1 MSDPYEINDIRGES
15 DFRGITFSS
24 YKKTDVRKE
33 LMNSLSSSKIE
44 PVCYWSA
51 ELVCSGHYL
60 ELWDI
65 IITFVSKYIHLAN
78 PKLPLYIE
86 MRYESFRSII
96 SNGYSG
102 NELRLRNH
110 PKMRSLFA
118 EIVCVLANSKRQ
130 HKYESVKIKKKEEYD
145 IATMSQ
151 RLKAPRVDY
160 AQEFFRE
167 RDPKEIFIAM
177 NEFAY
182 HISRDSKNTLLACYW
197 VEWIVEFE
205 TICKAKKETC
215 RCERRSHIPVDDK
228 LQFDPI
234 WMIWDMIIAR
244 SNQTD
249 EYSPLTQKIVNS
261 LLRLYCIRFTP
272 GVRKKRRYL
281 IYFAISLLTSEYDSK
296 IEMIN
301 DRLIIETAVENINS
315 VYKQIKQHEISPDT
329 DYLFSSAGYKGDK
342 NGDLERTIKRLEAL
356 NAMNTIV
363 RTPENNDA
371 PPSAPP
377 SASASTNPPQPPP
390 PPPPPRKYNPY
401 E

>member
-1 MSDPYEINDIRGES
+1 MSDPNEINDIRGES

-44 PVCYWSA
+44 PACYWGA
-51 ELVCSGHYL
+51 DLVCSGHYL

-65 IITFVSKYIHLAN
+65 IITFISKYIHLAN

-86 MRYESFRSII
+86 MRYESFKSII
-96 SNGYSG
+96 SNGYVG

-118 EIVCVLANSKRQ
+118 EIVCVLSNSKRQ

-160 AQEFFRE
+160 AQDFFRE

-228 LQFDPI
+228 LQFDPV

-244 SNQTD
+244 SNDTEQH
-249 EYSPLTQKIVNS
+249 SPLTQKIVSS

-272 GVRKKRRYL
+272 GVRKKRRY
-281 IYFAISLLTSEYDSK
+281 IVYFAISLLTTEYDSK
-296 IEMIN
+296 IEMIH
-301 DRLIIETAVENINS
+301 DRLVIETAVANINS

-329 DYLFSSAGYKGDK
+329 DYLFSSAGYSGDK

-356 NAMNTIV
+356 NSMNTIV
-363 RTPENNDA
+363 RKKDDDE
-371 PPSAPP
+371 
-377 SASASTNPPQPPP
+377 STVQSQPQTLAPPP
-390 PPPPPRKYNPY
+390 PSSHKKYSPY

>member
-1 MSDPYEINDIRGES
+1 MADPYEINDIRSDS

-33 LMNSLSSSKIE
+33 LLNNLSSSKIE

-65 IITFVSKYIHLAN
+65 IITFASKYIHLAN

-86 MRYESFRSII
+86 MRYESFKSII
-96 SNGYSG
+96 SNGYAG

-110 PKMRSLFA
+110 QKMRTLFA
-118 EIVCVLANSKRQ
+118 EIVCVLSNSKRQ

-151 RLKAPRVDY
+151 RLKATRVDY

-215 RCERRSHIPVDDK
+215 RCERRSHIQVDDK

-244 SNQTD
+244 SND
-249 EYSPLTQKIVNS
+249 AEEHSPLTQKIVNS

-281 IYFAISLLTSEYDSK
+281 IYFAISLLTTEYDSK
-296 IEMIN
+296 IEMVN
-301 DRLIIETAVENINS
+301 DRLMIETAVGNINAI
-315 VYKQIKQHEISPDT
+315 YKQIKQHEISPDT

-342 NGDLERTIKRLEAL
+342 NGDLNRTIKRLEAL

-363 RTPENNDA
+363 RKNDDGSNGDGTDDTGATPM
-371 PPSAPP
+371 
-377 SASASTNPPQPPP
+377 QPTPTP
-390 PPPPPRKYNPY
+390 TRKYNPY

>member
-1 MSDPYEINDIRGES
+1 MSDPNEINDIRSEG

-33 LMNSLSSSKIE
+33 LINSLSSSKIE
-44 PVCYWSA
+44 PACYWSA
-51 ELVCSGHYL
+51 ELVCSAHYL

-65 IITFVSKYIHLAN
+65 IITFASKYIHLAN

-86 MRYESFRSII
+86 MRYESFKSII
-96 SNGYSG
+96 SNGYVG

-118 EIVCVLANSKRQ
+118 EIVCVLCNSKRQ

-244 SNQTD
+244 SNQDD

-261 LLRLYCIRFTP
+261 LLRIYCVRFTP

-281 IYFAISLLTSEYDSK
+281 IYFAISLITTEYDSR

-301 DRLIIETAVENINS
+301 DRLVIETAVDNINAI
-315 VYKQIKQHEISPDT
+315 YKQIKQHEISPDT
-329 DYLFSSAGYKGDK
+329 DYLFSASGYKGDK

-363 RTPENNDA
+363 RKTEDGNGSGTAGGEHNLSQ
-371 PPSAPP
+371 PPS
-377 SASASTNPPQPPP
+377 QPPTQP
-390 PPPPPRKYNPY
+390 PTRKYNPY

>member
-1 MSDPYEINDIRGES
+1 MSDPNEINDIRSES

-33 LMNSLSSSKIE
+33 LLNSLTSSKIE
-44 PVCYWSA
+44 PACYWSA

-65 IITFVSKYIHLAN
+65 IITFASKYIHLAN

-86 MRYESFRSII
+86 MRYESFKSII

-110 PKMRSLFA
+110 SKMRSLFA
-118 EIVCVLANSKRQ
+118 EIICVLCNSKRQ
-130 HKYESVKIKKKEEYD
+130 HKYDSVKIKKQEEYD

-160 AQEFFRE
+160 AQEYFRE
-167 RDPKEIFIAM
+167 RDPKEIFIAV

-182 HISRDSKNTLLACYW
+182 HISSDSKNTLLACYW
-197 VEWIVEFE
+197 VEWIKLEFD

-234 WMIWDMIIAR
+234 WMIWDIIIAR
-244 SNQTD
+244 SND
-249 EYSPLTQKIVNS
+249 AEDISPLTQKIVNS
-261 LLRLYCIRFTP
+261 LLRLYCVRFTP
-272 GVRKKRRYL
+272 GIRKKRRYL
-281 IYFAISLLTSEYDSK
+281 VYFAISLLTTEYDSK

-301 DRLIIETAVENINS
+301 DRLVIETAVANINAI
-315 VYKQIKQHEISPDT
+315 YKQIKQHEISPDT

-363 RTPENNDA
+363 RKNEDGPNTDSNA
-371 PPSAPP
+371 GAQQQQQQQQQQHPPK
-377 SASASTNPPQPPP
+377 
-390 PPPPPRKYNPY
+390 KYSPY

>member
-1 MSDPYEINDIRGES
+1 MCEINDIRSES

-33 LMNSLSSSKIE
+33 LLNSLSNSKIE
-44 PVCYWSA
+44 PACYWSA

-65 IITFVSKYIHLAN
+65 IITFISKHIHLAN

-86 MRYESFRSII
+86 MRYESFKSII
-96 SNGYSG
+96 SNGYAG

-118 EIVCVLANSKRQ
+118 EIVCVLVNSKRQ
-130 HKYESVKIKKKEEYD
+130 HKYDIVKIKKKEEYD

-167 RDPKEIFIAM
+167 RDPKEIFIAI

-197 VEWIVEFE
+197 VEWVVEFE

-234 WMIWDMIIAR
+234 WMIWDIILAR
-244 SNQTD
+244 SNDTD
-249 EYSPLTQKIVNS
+249 DYSPLTQKIVNS

-281 IYFAISLLTSEYDSK
+281 IYFAISLLTAEYDSR

-301 DRLIIETAVENINS
+301 DRLVIETAVANIDS
-315 VYKQIKQHEISPDT
+315 IYKQIKQHEISPDT

-356 NAMNTIV
+356 NSMNTIV
-363 RTPENNDA
+363 RKEGENDG
-371 PPSAPP
+371 PP
-377 SASASTNPPQPPP
+377 
-390 PPPPPRKYNPY
+390 
-401 E
+401 

>member
-1 MSDPYEINDIRGES
+1 MSDPNEINDIRGES

-44 PVCYWSA
+44 PSCYWSA

-65 IITFVSKYIHLAN
+65 IITFISKYIHLAN

-86 MRYESFRSII
+86 LRYESFRSII
-96 SNGYSG
+96 SNGYTG

-110 PKMRSLFA
+110 LKMRSLFA
-118 EIVCVLANSKRQ
+118 EIVCVLSNSKRQ

-160 AQEFFRE
+160 AQDFFRE

-228 LQFDPI
+228 LQFDPV

-244 SNQTD
+244 SNDTEQH
-249 EYSPLTQKIVNS
+249 SPLTQKIVSS

-272 GVRKKRRYL
+272 GVRKKRRY
-281 IYFAISLLTSEYDSK
+281 IVYFAISLLTTEYDSK
-296 IEMIN
+296 IEMIH
-301 DRLIIETAVENINS
+301 DRLVIETAVANINS

-329 DYLFSSAGYKGDK
+329 DYLFSSAGYSGDK

-356 NAMNTIV
+356 NSMNTIV
-363 RTPENNDA
+363 RKKDDDE
-371 PPSAPP
+371 
-377 SASASTNPPQPPP
+377 STVQSQPQPLAPPP
-390 PPPPPRKYNPY
+390 PSSHKKYSPY

>member
-1 MSDPYEINDIRGES
+1 MSDPNEINDIRSES

-33 LMNSLSSSKIE
+33 LLNSLSSSKIE
-44 PVCYWSA
+44 PSCYWSA

-65 IITFVSKYIHLAN
+65 IITFASKYIHLAN

-86 MRYESFRSII
+86 MRYESFKSII
-96 SNGYSG
+96 SNGYVG

-118 EIVCVLANSKRQ
+118 EIVCVLCNSKRQ
-130 HKYESVKIKKKEEYD
+130 HKYESVKIKKKDEYD

-151 RLKAPRVDY
+151 RLKAPRMDY

-197 VEWIVEFE
+197 VEWVVEFE

-215 RCERRSHIPVDDK
+215 LCERRAHIPVDDK

-244 SNQTD
+244 SNQAD

-261 LLRLYCIRFTP
+261 LLRIYCVRFTP

-281 IYFAISLLTSEYDSK
+281 LYFAISLLTTEYDSR

-301 DRLIIETAVENINS
+301 DRLVIETAVENINAI
-315 VYKQIKQHEISPDT
+315 YKQIKQHEISPDT
-329 DYLFSSAGYKGDK
+329 DYLFSSSGYKGDK

-363 RTPENNDA
+363 RKTDDNSGSGGGAQDPPA
-371 PPSAPP
+371 PPP
-377 SASASTNPPQPPP
+377 T
-390 PPPPPRKYNPY
+390 PPPRKYSPY

>member
-1 MSDPYEINDIRGES
+1 
-15 DFRGITFSS
+15 
-24 YKKTDVRKE
+24 
-33 LMNSLSSSKIE
+33 
-44 PVCYWSA
+44 
-51 ELVCSGHYL
+51 
-60 ELWDI
+60 
-65 IITFVSKYIHLAN
+65 
-78 PKLPLYIE
+78 
-86 MRYESFRSII
+86 
-96 SNGYSG
+96 
-102 NELRLRNH
+102 
-110 PKMRSLFA
+110 
-118 EIVCVLANSKRQ
+118 
-130 HKYESVKIKKKEEYD
+130 
-145 IATMSQ
+145 MSQ

-244 SNQTD
+244 SND
-249 EYSPLTQKIVNS
+249 AEDHSPLTQKIVNS
-261 LLRLYCIRFTP
+261 LLRLYCIRFTS

-281 IYFAISLLTSEYDSK
+281 VYFAISLLTTEYDSK
-296 IEMIN
+296 IEMIH
-301 DRLIIETAVENINS
+301 DRLIIETAVGNINAI
-315 VYKQIKQHEISPDT
+315 YKQIKQHEISPDT
-329 DYLFSSAGYKGDK
+329 DYLFSSAGYSGDK

-356 NAMNTIV
+356 NSINTIV
-363 RTPENNDA
+363 RKKEDESQ
-371 PPSAPP
+371 PS
-377 SASASTNPPQPPP
+377 TTTTTTLPPP
-390 PPPPPRKYNPY
+390 KKYSPY

>member
-1 MSDPYEINDIRGES
+1 MSDPNEINDIRSES

-33 LMNSLSSSKIE
+33 LLNSLSSSKIE
-44 PVCYWSA
+44 PSCYWSA

-65 IITFVSKYIHLAN
+65 IITFASKYIHLAN

-86 MRYESFRSII
+86 MRYESFKSVI
-96 SNGYSG
+96 SNGYVG

-118 EIVCVLANSKRQ
+118 EIVCVLCNSKRQ
-130 HKYESVKIKKKEEYD
+130 HKYESVKIKKKDEYD

-151 RLKAPRVDY
+151 RLKAPRMDY

-197 VEWIVEFE
+197 VEWIIEFE

-215 RCERRSHIPVDDK
+215 LCERRAHIPVDDK

-244 SNQTD
+244 SNQAD

-261 LLRLYCIRFTP
+261 LLRIYCVRFTP

-281 IYFAISLLTSEYDSK
+281 LYFAISLLTTEYDSR

-301 DRLIIETAVENINS
+301 DRLVIETAVENINAI
-315 VYKQIKQHEISPDT
+315 YKQIKQHEISPDT
-329 DYLFSSAGYKGDK
+329 DYLFSSSGYKGDK

-363 RTPENNDA
+363 RKTDDTSGGGGA
-371 PPSAPP
+371 
-377 SASASTNPPQPPP
+377 QDPPP
-390 PPPPPRKYNPY
+390 PPTPPPRKYSPY

>member
-1 MSDPYEINDIRGES
+1 MSDPNEINDIRSES

-33 LMNSLSSSKIE
+33 LLNSLSSSKIE
-44 PVCYWSA
+44 PSCYWSA

-65 IITFVSKYIHLAN
+65 IITFASKYIHLAN

-86 MRYESFRSII
+86 MRYESFKSII
-96 SNGYSG
+96 SNGYVG

-118 EIVCVLANSKRQ
+118 EIVCVLCNSKRQ
-130 HKYESVKIKKKEEYD
+130 HKYESVKIKKKDEYD

-151 RLKAPRVDY
+151 RLKAPRMDY

-197 VEWIVEFE
+197 VEWVVEFE

-215 RCERRSHIPVDDK
+215 LCERRAHIPVDDK

-244 SNQTD
+244 SNQAD

-261 LLRLYCIRFTP
+261 LLRIYCVRFTP

-281 IYFAISLLTSEYDSK
+281 LYFAISLLTTEYDSR

-301 DRLIIETAVENINS
+301 DRLVIETAVENINAI
-315 VYKQIKQHEISPDT
+315 YKQIKQHEISPDT
-329 DYLFSSAGYKGDK
+329 DYLFSSSGYKGDK

-363 RTPENNDA
+363 RKTDDNSGSGGGAQD
-371 PPSAPP
+371 
-377 SASASTNPPQPPP
+377 PPP
-390 PPPPPRKYNPY
+390 PPTPPPRKYSPY

>member
-1 MSDPYEINDIRGES
+1 
-15 DFRGITFSS
+15 
-24 YKKTDVRKE
+24 
-33 LMNSLSSSKIE
+33 
-44 PVCYWSA
+44 
-51 ELVCSGHYL
+51 
-60 ELWDI
+60 
-65 IITFVSKYIHLAN
+65 
-78 PKLPLYIE
+78 
-86 MRYESFRSII
+86 MRYESFKSII
-96 SNGYSG
+96 SNGYAG

-110 PKMRSLFA
+110 SKMRSLFA
-118 EIVCVLANSKRQ
+118 EIVCVLVNSKRQ
-130 HKYESVKIKKKEEYD
+130 HKYDSVKIKKKEEYD

-244 SNQTD
+244 SAD
-249 EYSPLTQKIVNS
+249 AEEHSPLTQKIISS

-281 IYFAISLLTSEYDSK
+281 IYFAISLLTAEYDSK
-296 IEMIN
+296 IEMIH
-301 DRLIIETAVENINS
+301 DRIVIETAVANINS

-329 DYLFSSAGYKGDK
+329 DYLFSSAGYAGDK

-356 NAMNTIV
+356 NSMNTLV
-363 RTPENNDA
+363 RKRDDDSSQQSNA
-371 PPSAPP
+371 AKSY
-377 SASASTNPPQPPP
+377 S
-390 PPPPPRKYNPY
+390 PY

>member
-1 MSDPYEINDIRGES
+1 MSDPNEINDIRTDS

-24 YKKTDVRKE
+24 YKKVDVRKE
-33 LMNSLSSSKIE
+33 LLNSLSSSKIE
-44 PVCYWSA
+44 PSCYWSA

-65 IITFVSKYIHLAN
+65 IITFISKYIHLAN

-86 MRYESFRSII
+86 MRYESFKAIM

-118 EIVCVLANSKRQ
+118 EMVCVLANSKRQ

-205 TICKAKKETC
+205 TICKVKKETC

-234 WMIWDMIIAR
+234 WMIWDIILAR
-244 SNQTD
+244 CSNID
-249 EYSPLTQKIVNS
+249 DYSPLTQKIVNS

-272 GVRKKRRYL
+272 GVRKKRRYI
-281 IYFAISLLTSEYDSK
+281 IYFAISLLTTEYDSK

-301 DRLIIETAVENINS
+301 DRFVIETAVENINS

-342 NGDLERTIKRLEAL
+342 NGDLERTIKRLETL

-363 RTPENNDA
+363 RKTPNQETDS
-371 PPSAPP
+371 P
-377 SASASTNPPQPPP
+377 NPIIVPTPTPTP
-390 PPPPPRKYNPY
+390 TPPRKYNPY

>member
-1 MSDPYEINDIRGES
+1 MNDSNEINDIRS
-15 DFRGITFSS
+15 PCDFRGITFSC
-24 YKKTDVRKE
+24 YKKADVRKE
-33 LMNSLSSSKIE
+33 LINSMSSSKIE
-44 PVCYWSA
+44 PSCYWSA

-86 MRYESFRSII
+86 MRYESFKSII
-96 SNGYSG
+96 SNGYVG
-102 NELRLRNH
+102 NEIRLRNH

-118 EIVCVLANSKRQ
+118 EIICVLANSKRQ

-244 SNQTD
+244 SSQTD
-249 EYSPLTQKIVNS
+249 EYSQLTQKIISS
-261 LLRLYCIRFTP
+261 LLRLYCVRFTP

-281 IYFAISLLTSEYDSK
+281 IYFAISLLTTEYDVR

-301 DRLIIETAVENINS
+301 DRLVIETAIENINS

-329 DYLFSSAGYKGDK
+329 DYLFSSAGFKGDK
-342 NGDLERTIKRLEAL
+342 NGDLERTIKRLETL

-363 RTPENNDA
+363 RKSGNDE
-371 PPSAPP
+371 
-377 SASASTNPPQPPP
+377 PPP
-390 PPPPPRKYNPY
+390 ATQPQPPRKYSPY

>member
-1 MSDPYEINDIRGES
+1 MSESYEINDIRSES

-33 LMNSLSSSKIE
+33 LLNSLSSSKIE
-44 PVCYWSA
+44 PSCYWSA

-65 IITFVSKYIHLAN
+65 IITFISKYIHLAN

-86 MRYESFRSII
+86 MRYESFKTII
-96 SNGYSG
+96 SNGYIG

-118 EIVCVLANSKRQ
+118 EMVCVLANSKRQ

-234 WMIWDMIIAR
+234 WMIWDIIVAR
-244 SNQTD
+244 SSQID

-281 IYFAISLLTSEYDSK
+281 IYFAISLLTAEYDSK

-301 DRLIIETAVENINS
+301 DRLVIETAVENINS

-329 DYLFSSAGYKGDK
+329 DYLFSSAGYKGDS
-342 NGDLERTIKRLEAL
+342 DLERTIKRLETL
-356 NAMNTIV
+356 NAMNTVV
-363 RTPENNDA
+363 RKTNDDGA
-371 PPSAPP
+371 GGGRGPGPTDSQN
-377 SASASTNPPQPPP
+377 TTV
-390 PPPPPRKYNPY
+390 PPPRKYNPY

>member
-1 MSDPYEINDIRGES
+1 MSDPNEINDISSES

-33 LMNSLSSSKIE
+33 LINSLSSSKIE
-44 PVCYWSA
+44 PSCYWSA

-65 IITFVSKYIHLAN
+65 IITFASKYIHLAN

-86 MRYESFRSII
+86 MRYESFKSII
-96 SNGYSG
+96 SNGYAG

-118 EIVCVLANSKRQ
+118 EIVCVLCNSKRQ

-151 RLKAPRVDY
+151 RLKAPRTDY
-160 AQEFFRE
+160 ANEFFRE

-197 VEWIVEFE
+197 VEWIIEFE

-215 RCERRSHIPVDDK
+215 LCERRAHIPVDDK

-244 SNQTD
+244 SNQAD
-249 EYSPLTQKIVNS
+249 EYSQLTQKIVNS
-261 LLRLYCIRFTP
+261 LLRIYCIRFTP

-281 IYFAISLLTSEYDSK
+281 LYFAISLLTTEYDSR

-301 DRLIIETAVENINS
+301 DRLVIETAVENINAI
-315 VYKQIKQHEISPDT
+315 YKQIKQHEISPDT
-329 DYLFSSAGYKGDK
+329 DYLFSSSGYKGDK

-363 RTPENNDA
+363 RKKTDDTSGGGGA
-371 PPSAPP
+371 QDPPA
-377 SASASTNPPQPPP
+377 
-390 PPPPPRKYNPY
+390 PPPPRKYSPY

>member
-1 MSDPYEINDIRGES
+1 MNESDEINDIRS
-15 DFRGITFSS
+15 PCDFRGITFSC

-33 LMNSLSSSKIE
+33 LINSMCSSKIE
-44 PVCYWSA
+44 PSCYWSA

-65 IITFVSKYIHLAN
+65 IITFVSKHIHLAN

-86 MRYESFRSII
+86 MRYESFKSII
-96 SNGYSG
+96 SNGYVG
-102 NELRLRNH
+102 NEIRLRNH

-118 EIVCVLANSKRQ
+118 EIICVLANSKRQ
-130 HKYESVKIKKKEEYD
+130 HKYDSVKIKKKEEYD

-215 RCERRSHIPVDDK
+215 RCERRSHIPVEDK

-244 SNQTD
+244 SSQTD
-249 EYSPLTQKIVNS
+249 DYSQLTQKIVSS
-261 LLRLYCIRFTP
+261 LLRLYCVRFTP

-281 IYFAISLLTSEYDSK
+281 IYFAISLLTTEYDVR

-301 DRLIIETAVENINS
+301 DRLVIETAIENINS

-329 DYLFSSAGYKGDK
+329 DYLFSSAGFKGDK
-342 NGDLERTIKRLEAL
+342 NGDLERTIKRLETL

-363 RTPENNDA
+363 RKSGNDER
-371 PPSAPP
+371 PPA
-377 SASASTNPPQPPP
+377 TQPPATQP
-390 PPPPPRKYNPY
+390 PATQPQPPRKYSPY

>member
-1 MSDPYEINDIRGES
+1 MSDPNEINDIRSDS

-33 LMNSLSSSKIE
+33 LLNSLSSSKIE
-44 PVCYWSA
+44 PACYWSA

-65 IITFVSKYIHLAN
+65 IITFISKYIHLAN

-96 SNGYSG
+96 SNGYTG

-118 EIVCVLANSKRQ
+118 EMVCVLANSKRQ

-244 SNQTD
+244 SQNDQ
-249 EYSPLTQKIVNS
+249 YSQLTQKIVNS
-261 LLRLYCIRFTP
+261 LLRLYCVRFTP

-281 IYFAISLLTSEYDSK
+281 IYFAISLLTAEYDSK

-301 DRLIIETAVENINS
+301 DRLVIETAVENINS

-342 NGDLERTIKRLEAL
+342 NGDLERTIKRLETL
-356 NAMNTIV
+356 NAMNTVV
-363 RTPENNDA
+363 RKTNDDGGGGA
-371 PPSAPP
+371 GSGPTDSQNTTVTA
-377 SASASTNPPQPPP
+377 
-390 PPPPPRKYNPY
+390 PRKYNPY

>member
-1 MSDPYEINDIRGES
+1 MSDPNEINDIRSES

-33 LMNSLSSSKIE
+33 LINSLSSSKIE
-44 PVCYWSA
+44 PACYWSA
-51 ELVCSGHYL
+51 ELVCSAHYL

-65 IITFVSKYIHLAN
+65 IITFASKYIHLAN

-86 MRYESFRSII
+86 MRYESFKSII
-96 SNGYSG
+96 SNGYVG

-118 EIVCVLANSKRQ
+118 EIVCVLCNSKRQ

-244 SNQTD
+244 SNQAD

-261 LLRLYCIRFTP
+261 LLRIYCIRFTP
-272 GVRKKRRYL
+272 GVRKKRRYI
-281 IYFAISLLTSEYDSK
+281 IYFAISLLTTEYDSR

-301 DRLIIETAVENINS
+301 DRIVIETAVENINAI
-315 VYKQIKQHEISPDT
+315 YKQIKQHEISPDT
-329 DYLFSSAGYKGDK
+329 DYLFSSSGYKGDK

-363 RTPENNDA
+363 RKTEDGGEGDK
-371 PPSAPP
+371 
-377 SASASTNPPQPPP
+377 PPQPPQP
-390 PPPPPRKYNPY
+390 PQPPRKYNPY

>member
-1 MSDPYEINDIRGES
+1 MNDSNEINDIRS
-15 DFRGITFSS
+15 PCDFRGITFSC
-24 YKKTDVRKE
+24 YKKSDVRNE
-33 LMNSLSSSKIE
+33 LINSMSSSKIE
-44 PVCYWSA
+44 PSCYWSA

-86 MRYESFRSII
+86 MRYESFKSII
-96 SNGYSG
+96 SNGYVG
-102 NELRLRNH
+102 NEIRLRNH

-118 EIVCVLANSKRQ
+118 EIICVLANSKRQ

-205 TICKAKKETC
+205 TICKAKKEQC

-244 SNQTD
+244 SSQTD
-249 EYSPLTQKIVNS
+249 DYSQLTQKIINS
-261 LLRLYCIRFTP
+261 LLRLYCVRFTP

-281 IYFAISLLTSEYDSK
+281 IYFAISLLTTEYDVR

-301 DRLIIETAVENINS
+301 DRLVIETAIENINS

-329 DYLFSSAGYKGDK
+329 DYLFSSAGFKGDK
-342 NGDLERTIKRLEAL
+342 NGDLERTIKRLETL

-363 RTPENNDA
+363 RKPENDER
-371 PPSAPP
+371 PPA
-377 SASASTNPPQPPP
+377 TQQPPATQ
-390 PPPPPRKYNPY
+390 PPPRKYSPY

>member
-33 LMNSLSSSKIE
+33 LMNNLSGSKIE
-44 PVCYWSA
+44 PACYWSA

-118 EIVCVLANSKRQ
+118 EIVCVLATSKRQ

-301 DRLIIETAVENINS
+301 DRLIIETAVENISS

-363 RTPENNDA
+363 RTPENSDT
-371 PPSAPP
+371 SA
-377 SASASTNPPQPPP
+377 STSTSTHTSTSASTN
-390 PPPPPRKYNPY
+390 PPPRKYNPY

>member
-1 MSDPYEINDIRGES
+1 MSDPNEINDIRSES

-24 YKKTDVRKE
+24 YKKTDARKE
-33 LMNSLSSSKIE
+33 LLNSLSSSKIE
-44 PVCYWSA
+44 PACYWSA

-65 IITFVSKYIHLAN
+65 IITFASKYIHLAN

-86 MRYESFRSII
+86 MRYESFKSII
-96 SNGYSG
+96 SNGYVG

-110 PKMRSLFA
+110 AKMRSLFA
-118 EIVCVLANSKRQ
+118 EIVCVLCNSKRQ

-167 RDPKEIFIAM
+167 KDPKEIFIAM

-182 HISRDSKNTLLACYW
+182 QISRDSKNTLLACYW
-197 VEWIVEFE
+197 VEWVVEFE

-244 SNQTD
+244 SNQKD

-261 LLRLYCIRFTP
+261 LLRIYCVRFTP

-281 IYFAISLLTSEYDSK
+281 IYFAISLLTTEYDSR

-301 DRLIIETAVENINS
+301 DRLVIETAVENINAI
-315 VYKQIKQHEISPDT
+315 YKQIKQHEISPDT
-329 DYLFSSAGYKGDK
+329 DYLFSSSGYKGDK

-363 RTPENNDA
+363 RKTDEDSGSGGGA
-371 PPSAPP
+371 EGAQQ
-377 SASASTNPPQPPP
+377 PPQPPP
-390 PPPPPRKYNPY
+390 PRKYSPY